1 MFANNWRS
9 FLRQKTLGLTFVLT
23 AAALF
28 GINGSLSRLLFDS
41 GVTPLTLVEIRMIV
55 GSLCLF
61 ALLATQPRQA
71 WRLPRRTWGWLVA
84 FGLIIALVTYT
95 YFVAIS
101 RVPIA
106 LVLVIQFT
114 G

>member
-1 MFANNWRS
+1 MIEDVSSRELCGMHANHWRS
-9 FLRQKTLGLTFVLT
+9 FLRQKTIGLLFVLT
-23 AAALF
+23 AAVLF

-71 WRLPRRTWGWLVA
+71 
-84 FGLIIALVTYT
+84 
-95 YFVAIS
+95 
-101 RVPIA
+101 
-106 LVLVIQFT
+106 
-114 G
+114 